1 MIWLITL
8 MNFSETSGFSRYG
21 APFFNGLCWKY
32 HSLLVTYAHE
42 NGSFI
47 VFISLCDWNPGA
59 LHPGQLEGVGH
70 LVFEK
75 MFRAL
80 HVLNLFNLTGKTS
93 TWLQRSLSPTPHP
106 GVQVQSRTWLAQ
118 KCPSRPWEMHFWGG
132 VCTHVWSNHERWWLQ
147 DGTGNKRLR
156 RGMGEVYKGPLQE
169 VDSKKKT
176 QTQALKL
183 ESSMDTRQQGA
194 LSATN

>member
-1 MIWLITL
+1 MLEISQPSGHLCSWKWIFYCIHLTVWLEPRG
-8 MNFSETSGFSRYG
+8 SASRRM
-21 APFFNGLCWKY
+21 
-32 HSLLVTYAHE
+32 E
-42 NGSFI
+42 
-47 VFISLCDWNPGA
+47 
-59 LHPGQLEGVGH
+59 LEGVGH
-70 LVFEK
+70 LVFGE

-132 VCTHVWSNHERWWLQ
+132 VCTDVWSDHERWWLQ
-147 DGTGNKRLR
+147 DETGNKRLR
-156 RGMGEVYKGPLQE
+156 RSMGEIYKGPLQE

-176 QTQALKL
+176 LTQALEL